1 MGLFPSTKQC
11 EFWHIRSGM
20 KEKMHKSTG
29 NATIYN
35 DIIEYEGYAAEEEN
49 GNETNGLNF
58 EAFEVC
64 TIERH
69 TKRNIFIDQI
79 KGVKNLQTALMN
91 NETPISI
98 YSNSIKITLPNDEL
112 DCAKVSILD
121 EYKQLL
127 AVFYI
132 KD

>member
-1 MGLFPSTKQC
+1 
-11 EFWHIRSGM
+11 M

-29 NATIYN
+29 TATIYN
-35 DIIEYEGYAAEEEN
+35 DVIELKGYAAEEED

-58 EAFEVC
+58 EAYEVC

-69 TKRNIFIDQI
+69 THRNIYIDKI
-79 KGVKNLQTALMN
+79 KGVQNLQTVLMN

-98 YSNSIKITLPNDEL
+98 YSNSIKITLPNEK
-112 DCAKVSILD
+112 DCARVSILD